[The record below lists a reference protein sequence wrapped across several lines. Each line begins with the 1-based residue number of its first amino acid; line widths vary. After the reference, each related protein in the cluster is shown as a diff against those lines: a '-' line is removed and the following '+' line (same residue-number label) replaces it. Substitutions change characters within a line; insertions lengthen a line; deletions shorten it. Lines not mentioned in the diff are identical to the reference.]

1 MGHNSASPAASPAP
15 MLFELLIFLCA
26 AVIGVPL
33 FRRLGLGSVL
43 GYLVAGLV
51 IGPYGLGLIS
61 DVDSLLHFSEFG
73 VVLLMF
79 IIGLELQPKRLWL
92 LRRTV
97 FGLGGAQVLV
107 TGLVLGGLAL
117 AAGLSWAAAAIAGFS
132 LALSSTAF
140 VLQMLGERNELVLR
154 HGRAA
159 FGVLLF
165 QDLAVIPLLAL
176 VPVIGGSSAASSGD
190 FWPQFL
196 KIAAALALVFG
207 LGRYAIRPLFR
218 QVASARTPEV
228 FTAAA
233 LLVIV
238 GAALLMD
245 AVGLSM
251 SLGAFLAGVLLAD
264 SEYRHQLQVDIE
276 PFKGLL
282 LGLFFI
288 AVGMSVNLT
297 LLLES
302 PVPLLAMAAALIVVK
317 AVLLYGLAR
326 IMGYEHASA
335 RPLAVALAQ
344 GGEFAFVLFA
354 LAQTS
359 GALAPDEVQRM
370 ILVVTLSMMATPLLY
385 NAQAKLAQR
394 NTEPVFDT
402 IDAPEHPVII
412 AGFSTF
418 GQIVGRILRV
428 RKIGFT
434 VLEKDH
440 SQVDFVRRF
449 GSKVYYGDASR
460 LELLRAAHADKAR
473 YIVVTISDPQAS
485 LQVVQTVRRHFPNL
499 TIFAAASSR
508 RHVLQLADLGVRNI
522 VRRSYNS
529 SLEMTKRLLIESGVE
544 EAEVERTVA
553 VFRKHDEALLARQQ
567 AMLHDEQ
574 GMIQT
579 AQDAALELE
588 QLFESDRTRSDHS
601 PPKPATETPS
611 S

>member
-1 MGHNSASPAASPAP
+1 MGHNSLSPAASPVP

-176 VPVIGGSSAASSGD
+176 VPVIGGASAASAGD

-302 PVPLLAMAAALIVVK
+302 PLALLAMAVTLIAVK

-326 IMGYEHASA
+326 MMGYEHASA

-344 GGEFAFVLFA
+344 GGEFAFVLLA

-359 GALAPDEVQRM
+359 GALAPDEVQRI

-385 NAQAKLAQR
+385 NWQAKLAQR
-394 NTEPVFDT
+394 SSEPVFDT

-485 LQVVQTVRRHFPNL
+485 LQVVQTVRRHFPKL
-499 TIFAAASSR
+499 AIFAAASSR

-529 SLEMTKRLLIESGVE
+529 SLEMTRRLLIESGID
-544 EAEVERTVA
+544 EVEVDRTVA

-588 QLFESDRTRSDHS
+588 QLFESDRTRSDH
-601 PPKPATETPS
+601 PPQTAAETPS